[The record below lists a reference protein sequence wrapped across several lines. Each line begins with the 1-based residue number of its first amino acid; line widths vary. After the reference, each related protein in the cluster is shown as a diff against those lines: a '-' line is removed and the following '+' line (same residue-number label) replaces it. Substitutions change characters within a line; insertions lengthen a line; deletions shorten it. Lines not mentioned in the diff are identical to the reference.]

1 MITTLILLALFM
13 YTVYQINNCF
23 VKDKHGIPCRYITKP
38 LVTINK
44 WLTNNVYITMILAVI
59 LGAYVMKVTL

>member
-23 VKDKHGIPCRYITKP
+23 VNDKQSDTCRYITKP
-38 LVTINK
+38 LVTVNK
-44 WLTNNVYITMILAVI
+44 WLTNNVYITMILSLI
-59 LGAYVMKVTL
+59 LGAYTMKVVL